1 MENGSYRHPS
11 CRSIYSGMGFD
22 RIDVFM
28 TKCALSF
35 MERIHTLDNDIVE
48 KSHQYSESIDV
59 LRTRRY
65 LPPVALLQLRDMNL
79 LYCDE

>member
-28 TKCALSF
+28 TKCALTF

-48 KSHQYSESIDV
+48 KSHQYSESIDREMYQNENIE
-59 LRTRRY
+59 LFTIY
-65 LPPVALLQLRDMNL
+65 FATMWNTG
-79 LYCDE
+79 